1 MRTGL
6 LTLAAL
12 CGLASPA
19 LAQQLSAT
27 EAQARVAYLASNQS
41 NNTWDC
47 AGVQSNNSIRTQTFF
62 YLRVDQNWRVTGEH
76 HVRVALDG
84 GVYKRRSRVGGRV
97 VNDSGGFRVVLDQFQ
112 PIQTD
117 ALPNGM
123 SFGPNASFV
132 LRMSPAN
139 NGRDRYRID
148 GVEHGSYGE
157 VRFRCQVFRE
167 NQRLMR

>member
-1 MRTGL
+1 MRIGHL
-6 LTLAAL
+6 IIAAV

-19 LAQQLSAT
+19 LAQQVSPE
-27 EAQARVAYLASNQS
+27 EAQARVAYLASNLS

-47 AGVQSNNSIRTQTFF
+47 AGVQTNNNIRTQTFF
-62 YLRVDQNWRVTGEH
+62 YLRVDQNWRVSGEH
-76 HVRVALDG
+76 HVRVFLDG

-97 VNDSGGFRVVLDQFQ
+97 VNDAGGFRVVLDQFQ

-123 SFGPNASFV
+123 SFGPDASFV
-132 LRMSPAN
+132 LRLSRAT
-139 NGRDRYRID
+139 NGRDVYGID
-148 GVEHGSYGE
+148 GLEHGTYGD

-167 NQRLMR
+167 GQRLMR

>member
-1 MRTGL
+1 MRIGHL
-6 LTLAAL
+6 IIAAV

-19 LAQQLSAT
+19 MAQQVSPE
-27 EAQARVAYLASNQS
+27 EAQARVAYLASNLS

-47 AGVQSNNSIRTQTFF
+47 AGVQSNNGIRTLTFF
-62 YLRVDQNWRVTGEH
+62 YLRVDQNWRVSGEH

-84 GVYKRRSRVGGRV
+84 RVYKRRSRVGGRV
-97 VNDSGGFRVVLDQFQ
+97 VNDAGGFRVVLDQFQ

-132 LRMSPAN
+132 LRMSPAT

-148 GVEHGSYGE
+148 GVEHGSYGD
-157 VRFRCQVFRE
+157 VSFRCQVFRE
-167 NQRLMR
+167 GQPLMR

>member
-1 MRTGL
+1 MRARL
-6 LTLAAL
+6 LTLVAL

-19 LAQQLSAT
+19 LAQQLPAA
-27 EAQARVAYLASNQS
+27 EAQARAAYLASNLS

-47 AGVQSNNSIRTQTFF
+47 AGVQSNNGIRTLTFF
-62 YLRVDQNWRVTGEH
+62 YLRVDQNWRVSGEH

-84 GVYKRRSRVGGRV
+84 RVYKRRSRVGGRV
-97 VNDSGGFRVVLDQFQ
+97 VNDAGGFRVVLDQFQ

-132 LRMSPAN
+132 LRMSPAT

-148 GVEHGSYGE
+148 GVEHGSYGD
-157 VRFRCQVFRE
+157 VSFRCQVFRE
-167 NQRLMR
+167 GQPLMR